1 MYPKQHI
8 IFGLIFATVLFFLFP
23 QIGLIGF
30 SIIFLSSFLI
40 DVDHYLFYVFYKKDC
55 SLRNA
60 YKWFVKLDRKFK
72 NFSKEK
78 KKKIKYPPLIFHG
91 IEALIILIVL
101 LFFSKIFLYVLIGF
115 LFHEFLDIISLVR
128 GGYSLN
134 HSGSQIYN
142 FLNYTNS

>member
-91 IEALIILIVL
+91 FETFIILIIL